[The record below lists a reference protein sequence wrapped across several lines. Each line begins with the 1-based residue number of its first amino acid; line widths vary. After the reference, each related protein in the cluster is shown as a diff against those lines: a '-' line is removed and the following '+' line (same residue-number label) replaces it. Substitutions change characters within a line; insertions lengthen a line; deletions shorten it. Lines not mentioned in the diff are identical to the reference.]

1 MKKKSIYFMIV
12 LIMLVTMM
20 VFLSACR
27 QQVVAAETEESSGAS
42 EYLLDQEYRFGYLAF
57 DMNYP
62 YFQALGQALELFLE
76 EYEVQLLT
84 KDSKR
89 DAQLQNEQI
98 QELIELNVDVV
109 FLTPVDWMTITP
121 ALEALADAEIP
132 VIILENQVQQTDLVD
147 AFIGTDNQLAG
158 RLCGRDLVSQK
169 PDGGRIVILEY
180 SGVSAVNERITGFEL
195 EIAGEGFEVVARI
208 GIQTGRV
215 EAQEVVKQILA
226 AYDSIDAIM
235 AGSDEVALGAL
246 AAAVELGRTEMLIYG
261 VDGSPEMKQE
271 LIREDT
277 LIAGTAARSPI
288 ATAEAT
294 VAAAMAI
301 LAEERHEEEIILDT
315 FLLDRRNIELFGV
328 DGWQ

>member
-1 MKKKSIYFMIV
+1 MIV

-27 QQVVAAETEESSGAS
+27 QQVVAAETEENSDAS
-42 EYLLDQEYRFGYLAF
+42 DLLDQEYRFGYLAF

-84 KDSKR
+84 KDSQR

-98 QELIELNVDVV
+98 QELIELNVDAV
-109 FLTPVDWMTITP
+109 FLAPVDWMTITP
-121 ALEALADAEIP
+121 ALEALAGAEIP

-180 SGVSAVNERITGFEL
+180 SGVSAINERITGFEL

-208 GIQTGRV
+208 GIQTGRA
-215 EAQEVVKQILA
+215 EAQEVVKRILA
-226 AYDSIDAIM
+226 EYDSIDAIM

-246 AAAVELGRTEMLIYG
+246 AAAMELGRTEMLIYG

-271 LIREDT
+271 LIREGT

-288 ATAEAT
+288 ATAESS
-294 VAAAMAI
+294 VAVAMAI
-301 LAEERHEEEIILDT
+301 LAEERHEEEVILDT